1 MGPIVW
7 APLSEQYGRRRLSIG
22 TFAMFT
28 LFTLACALAPHWVS
42 FIIFRLFSGIFA
54 SAPIAL
60 VPGIIADIYNEPRKR
75 GRSMGVFMAVSI
87 SPFPSFTLTHT
98 NHPPFFFHHRQ
109 QSSAL

>member
-1 MGPIVW
+1 MGPILW

-22 TFAMFT
+22 TFMMFT
-28 LFTLACALAPHWVS
+28 LFTLACALAPHWIS

-75 GRSMGVFMAVSI
+75 GRSMGIFMAVSF
-87 SPFPSFTLTHT
+87 SPFLPSRHI
-98 NHPPFFFHHRQ
+98 PFLYLPLPTAYSH
-109 QSSAL
+109 